1 MTPGIGRSVKEGF
14 RAANRSWVGMGVVA
28 GLSVGIAL
36 IIVVVAGVSFF
47 MTVSPAE
54 LARETPAPEAVAAP
68 APETPPETQQAAPE
82 ATTSETDAAPTD
94 VFNELTT
101 ADDVAPPVQDVT
113 AGQAEDTDRLFRE
126 WLQRAW
132 PVLLL
137 VALLAVAA
145 FTWLY
150 GGQIGYLAQR
160 VTTQQASLS
169 TFWAAGGRA
178 FGPLVGASLL
188 GLLVFGGGFLVVV
201 LLTGVVASVAGP
213 TPHWALVT
221 VAVLFYL
228 TLFIGWVWLSIRLAF
243 WFISIV
249 VDRLGPLAG
258 LRTSFRATRGRWWK
272 VFWLSGLLGL
282 IGIGVWLPFGLLEAV
297 GNMVGGR
304 AGPFIS
310 IISSLLNGVANLYVG
325 FAYTAALIRF
335 YEDTKSAQPNAS
347 PAGS

>member
-14 RAANRSWVGMGVVA
+14 RAANRSWACMGVVA
-28 GLSVGIAL
+28 GLSVGIIL
-36 IIVVVAGVSFF
+36 IVLVVALVSFF
-47 MTVSPAE
+47 VTVSPAE
-54 LARETPAPEAVAAP
+54 LARETAAPEP
-68 APETPPETQQAAPE
+68 DTQQVAPE
-82 ATTSETDAAPTD
+82 ATAPETEATPVD
-94 VFNELTT
+94 VFNELNT
-101 ADDVAPPVQDVT
+101 ADDVALPVQDAT
-113 AGQAEDTDRLFRE
+113 TGQAEDTDRLFRE

-188 GLLVFGGGFLVVV
+188 GLLVFGGGLLVVA
-201 LLTGVVASVAGP
+201 LLTGLVAAFAGP

-228 TLFIGWVWLSIRLAF
+228 ALFIGWVWLSIRLAF

-249 VDRLGPLAG
+249 VDRSGPLTG
-258 LRTSFRATRGRWWK
+258 LKASFRATRGRWWRI
-272 VFWLSGLLGL
+272 FGLSALLGL
-282 IGIGVWLPFGLLEAV
+282 IGIGVWVPFGLLDAA
-297 GNMVGGR
+297 GTMVGGR
-304 AGPFIS
+304 AGPLIS
-310 IISSLLNGVANLYVG
+310 IISSLLLNGVANLYLG
-325 FAYTAALIRF
+325 FASSAAFIRF
-335 YEDTKSAQPNAS
+335 YEDTKSAQPSAS

>member
-36 IIVVVAGVSFF
+36 IVLVVALVSFF
-47 MTVSPAE
+47 VTVSPAE
-54 LARETPAPEAVAAP
+54 LARETTAP
-68 APETPPETQQAAPE
+68 APETEQVAPE
-82 ATTSETDAAPTD
+82 ATAPETDAAPVD
-94 VFNELTT
+94 VFNELNT
-101 ADDVAPPVQDVT
+101 ADDVAPPVQDAT
-113 AGQAEDTDRLFRE
+113 TGQAEDTDRLVRE
-126 WLQRAW
+126 WFQRAW

-145 FTWLY
+145 FLWLY

-169 TFWAAGGRA
+169 TFWASGGRA

-188 GLLVFGGGFLVVV
+188 SLLIFGGALLVVV
-201 LLTGVVASVAGP
+201 LLTGIVASFAGP

-304 AGPFIS
+304 AGPLIS

-335 YEDTKSAQPNAS
+335 YEDTKAAQPSAS